1 MKVRELKGFKSL
13 KALNAF
19 HALMLGLKMLPSYMG
34 ETYEEF
40 FAKLEQ
46 LPENDQRKLIRE
58 AALFVEL
65 GEDEVEALV
74 CFVEDAN
81 GIPYTR
87 ENLKTLGPDQLV
99 DIIVEVCFKISQI
112 KINLVSESEK
122 KN

>member
-40 FAKLEQ
+40 FARLEQ
-46 LPENDQRKLIRE
+46 LPEDDQRKLIRE

-65 GEDEVEALV
+65 GKDEVEALV

-81 GIPYTR
+81 GIAYTK
-87 ENLKTLGPDQLV
+87 ENLKNLGPDQLV
-99 DIIVEVCFKISQI
+99 NIIVEVCFKISQI